1 MKNEKLTT
9 ERVSVNNQGM
19 NKGIADTVNSNKD
32 SHLFT
37 KDDGQIRPT
46 TIGRVP
52 GIGRIELLHSRQ
64 NLGEGSII
72 AIPIERNRDC
82 SNNLTIN
89 MDFDLPLGRVKISEE
104 DG

>member
-9 ERVSVNNQGM
+9 ERVSVNNQGVD
-19 NKGIADTVNSNKD
+19 KGIADTINSNKD

-37 KDDGQIRPT
+37 KDDQIRP

-64 NLGEGSII
+64 NGGERSVIT
-72 AIPIERNRDC
+72 IPIERNRD
-82 SNNLTIN
+82 SSHNVTIN

-104 DG
+104 GGR